1 MRNLI
6 YVFFLIVSSNIF
18 AQSSIE
24 QDELFLKY
32 EQEYLNSSR
41 AQLGVNYEK
50 AINNFY
56 SKFIDYKSRDK
67 FEKAKDKERWLSK
80 NISKTTFSSEN
91 DASETY
97 KNLVNSKNALDNS
110 IKIVQDI
117 RNELLKKYDEKLIWD
132 ILQARI
138 KSKRE

>member
-1 MRNLI
+1 MLKQRITNTKIGFNLCTKLNNFKYQTMRNLI
-6 YVFFLIVSSNIF
+6 YIFFLIVSSNIF

-56 SKFIDYKSRDK
+56 SKFIDFKSRYK
-67 FEKAKDKERWLSK
+67 FEKAKDKERWLS
-80 NISKTTFSSEN
+80 
-91 DASETY
+91 
-97 KNLVNSKNALDNS
+97 
-110 IKIVQDI
+110 
-117 RNELLKKYDEKLIWD
+117 
-132 ILQARI
+132 
-138 KSKRE
+138 